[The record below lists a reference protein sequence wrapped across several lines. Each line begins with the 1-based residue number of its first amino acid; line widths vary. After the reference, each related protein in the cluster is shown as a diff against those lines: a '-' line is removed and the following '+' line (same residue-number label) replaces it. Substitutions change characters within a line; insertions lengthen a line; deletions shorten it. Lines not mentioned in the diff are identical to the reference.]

1 MSITTGAI
9 FDPEILN
16 SLREIKEKGD
26 ANAEEESIDK
36 VIAKGKIPV
45 SKKIPRHNFYT
56 FQNRPQKVLAK
67 ERKPSCNNPTAIV
80 TR

>member
-26 ANAEEESIDK
+26 ANAEEEEYIDK

-45 SKKIPRHNFYT
+45 SKTIPPHKFYI
-56 FQNRPQKVLAK
+56 FRKDQKSVSQGKKAGL
-67 ERKPSCNNPTAIV
+67 
-80 TR
+80 